1 MQASTGKVSA
11 LNDPQLWLTAPPF
24 DAPCPPHEV
33 AAVQREIDSIVGV
46 TRGNRSIAKIVWNG
60 DRKFWNGYYDEW
72 TPTGQPRGELQYKP
86 HVLYKTVLD
95 KSRNRVRDIFVPR
108 WILLTRLEP
117 EQYAPTWARDSK
129 RRCRERNCMVQV
141 RPVDPPAEYWLWQ
154 YTVAD
159 HDGLCCALANSRD
172 ELCFGAYAPPRA
184 VTPYLEQRKR
194 GLEAEGIVQRDPFKF
209 PDRTILRYNET
220 ANNNYDEQAVAQFAA
235 QTRIIASEAP
245 LVLVGADV
253 IADDSVSRAGVLR
266 AAREAAER
274 KIERFEQALKH
285 QRKN

>member
-1 MQASTGKVSA
+1 M
-11 LNDPQLWLTAPPF
+11 
-24 DAPCPPHEV
+24 
-33 AAVQREIDSIVGV
+33 
-46 TRGNRSIAKIVWNG
+46 
-60 DRKFWNGYYDEW
+60 
-72 TPTGQPRGELQYKP
+72 
-86 HVLYKTVLD
+86 
-95 KSRNRVRDIFVPR
+95 
-108 WILLTRLEP
+108 
-117 EQYAPTWARDSK
+117 
-129 RRCRERNCMVQV
+129 
-141 RPVDPPAEYWLWQ
+141 
-154 YTVAD
+154 
-159 HDGLCCALANSRD
+159 
-172 ELCFGAYAPPRA
+172 
-184 VTPYLEQRKR
+184 TPYLEQRKR